1 VSNPPWK
8 NRPDDDESGEG
19 ADRPDDPSGD
29 QPSDPTDPTGPSE
42 PTGPSGPSE
51 PAGRP
56 DRGAGDDP
64 MRDLAALFGPFAAG
78 GAGAGGAGRFGG
90 GRGGGGGGGGGP
102 RGPQPAQAQA
112 QRPRRSPLTVT
123 LFALAAIVIAVTWLA
138 GLWTDLLWYDS
149 VGFRDVFTKVLLT
162 RAALFVAGFGLV
174 AGLVAGSMAL
184 AYKHRPIYVP
194 TTQAQQVLEQYR
206 QAIEPVRRLSMY
218 AVPGVLGLLAG
229 SAAASQWETVMLWI
243 NGGEFGTADPQFNLD
258 VGFYVFE
265 LPFFRFLLGFATV
278 ALGLALVA
286 ALVTHYIYGGIQL
299 PGRGPSTRM
308 AFIHVGVL
316 GALLA
321 LVRAGVYWLDR
332 YSLTTREATLITGIT
347 YTDANAVL
355 PTKAILAVAAVMLA
369 GMFLAAIWTRSWRI
383 PLVGIALLTVTSIV
397 AGGIY
402 PALVQSLRVRPSER
416 ALEAPFIQRNLD
428 ATRAAYGIDDIER
441 TTYQAT
447 IDVEAGQL
455 RQDAEVIPGIR
466 LIDPSVVSPTFRQF
480 ESLRPYYAFPEVL
493 DVDRYQIDG
502 ESADSVVAVRE
513 INLEGV
519 PTSQRNW
526 VNDHTNYTHGYGFVG
541 AYGNRKTAEGDPI
554 FFSGGLSD
562 STDAGDF
569 EPRIYFGE
577 NSPIYSVVGDV
588 EGAAPREFDFPDDEG
603 AGGNRTYTYTGEG
616 GVGVGNFLR
625 QAAYA
630 LKYREL
636 NFLLSEFVTSQ
647 SKILD
652 HRTPTERVERV
663 APWLT
668 LDGNVYPAV
677 VDGRIQW
684 IVDAYTMTADYP
696 YSRVVDLQTATSDS
710 VTERSNVITAG
721 TGRINYV
728 RNSVKATV
736 DAYDGTVRLYAWDT
750 SDPLLQ
756 AWSKTFPDSLTP
768 MSEMSGELMAHVRYP
783 QDLLK
788 IQRLMLSS
796 YHVTDPESFYTGQ
809 DFWAVPA
816 DPTMASQDQP
826 TYYQS
831 LAMPGQD
838 EPSFS
843 LTTTFIPT
851 GSGRE
856 ILRGFLAADADAGD
870 VAGQKAESYGTL
882 RLLELPRASSVDG
895 PGQVQNQIEVSTERS
910 QDPSEQLNLSQ
921 FIAQNRQSGRE
932 LTFGNLLTLPVG
944 GGLLYVQ
951 PMYVQSSREGG
962 SFPQN
967 KATIAVFGKEV
978 AWGTTLDQALDGLFG
993 GDAGADAGDS
1003 DVDTDTGTDPDSTPD
1018 EPREGDPAAL
1028 AQALADIQR
1037 AYADGE
1043 AALRSGDFTAY
1054 GEAQR
1059 RLQEAIARA
1068 VAASPSD
1075 IPAPTEPAAD
1085 AADAPATEETTAP

>member
-1 VSNPPWK
+1 VSNPPWMD
-8 NRPDDDESGEG
+8 RPADDDGEDG
-19 ADRPDDPSGD
+19 GRTDGPGPDRPA
-29 QPSDPTDPTGPSE
+29 GP
-42 PTGPSGPSE
+42 PPGAAGGPG
-51 PAGRP
+51 
-56 DRGAGDDP
+56 RGADDP
-64 MRDLAALFGPFAAG
+64 MRDLASLFGPFAAG
-78 GAGAGGAGRFGG
+78 GAGGGSGG
-90 GRGGGGGGGGGP
+90 GGFGGGGGGGGGGP
-102 RGPQPAQAQA
+102 RGPQPAAPRA
-112 QRPRRSPLTVT
+112 ARTRRSPLTIT
-123 LFALAAIVIAVTWLA
+123 LFALAAIVVAVTWFA
-138 GLWTDLLWYDS
+138 GLWTDWLWYDS
-149 VGFRDVFTKVLLT
+149 VGFRGVFTTLLLT
-162 RAALFVAGFGLV
+162 RGLLFLVGFVIV

-184 AYKHRPIYVP
+184 AYRTRPIYVP

-229 SAAASQWETVMLWI
+229 SAAASSWETFLLWRH
-243 NGGEFGTADPQFNLD
+243 GGDFGAVDPQFGLD
-258 VGFYVFE
+258 VGFFVFD
-265 LPFFRFLLGFATV
+265 LPFFRFLLGFATI
-278 ALGLALVA
+278 ALAMSLIA

-299 PGRGPSTRM
+299 PGRGPSTRV
-308 AFIHVGVL
+308 AFIHIGVL

-332 YSLTTREATLITGIT
+332 YALTTREATLITGIT

-355 PTKAILAVAAVMLA
+355 PTKAILAVAAVLVA

-383 PLVGIALLTVTSIV
+383 PIIGVALLTVTSIV

-416 ALEAPFIQRNLD
+416 TLEAPYIQRNID
-428 ATRAAYGIDDIER
+428 ATRAAYGIDEIER

-493 DVDRYQIDG
+493 DVDRYPIDG
-502 ESADSVVAVRE
+502 ESADAVVAVRE
-513 INLEGV
+513 INLDGV

-526 VNDHTNYTHGYGFVG
+526 VNDHTNYTHGYGFVA

-562 STDAGDF
+562 DTAAGQF

-577 NSPIYSVVGDV
+577 QSPVYSVVGDV
-588 EGAAPREFDFPDDEG
+588 EGAPPREFDIPDDDA

-616 GVGVGNFLR
+616 GVDVGSFLR
-625 QAAYA
+625 KAAYA

-636 NFLLSEFVTSQ
+636 NFLLSEFVNPD

-663 APWLT
+663 APWLN

-684 IVDAYTMTADYP
+684 IVDAYTMTARYP
-696 YSRVVDLQTATSDS
+696 YSRVVDLQVATSDS
-710 VTERSNVITAG
+710 VTERSNLITAG
-721 TGRINYV
+721 TGRVNYV

-736 DAYDGTVRLYAWDT
+736 DAYDGTVTLYAWDT
-750 SDPLLQ
+750 EDPLLQ
-756 AWSKTFPDSLTP
+756 AWSRAFPGSLTP
-768 MSEMSGELMAHVRYP
+768 LSEMSADLMSHVRYP

-809 DFWAVPA
+809 DFWQVPQ
-816 DPTMASQDQP
+816 DPTLAGQDQP

-838 EPSFS
+838 SPSFS

-870 VAGQKAESYGTL
+870 VAGQRSDSYGTL

-910 QDPSEQLNLSQ
+910 EDPSEQLNLSQ
-921 FIAQNRQSGRE
+921 FIAQNRQSGRQ

-993 GDAGADAGDS
+993 GDAGASAGDA
-1003 DVDTDTGTDPDSTPD
+1003 DVDTGTDPGTDTGTDTGTDP
-1018 EPREGDPAAL
+1018 EEQREGDPVAL
-1028 AQALADIQR
+1028 AAALADIQQ

-1043 AALRSGDFTAY
+1043 AALRRGDFTAY
-1054 GEAQR
+1054 GEAQT
-1059 RLQEAIARA
+1059 RLQEAITRA
-1068 VAASPSD
+1068 VAASPND
-1075 IPAPTEPAAD
+1075 VPPPGAAPTDSPDDAATEPAE
-1085 AADAPATEETTAP
+1085 EETTAP

>member
-1 VSNPPWK
+1 MSNPPWM
-8 NRPDDDESGEG
+8 
-19 ADRPDDPSGD
+19 DRPDDENGEGAERPDGTSGD
-29 QPSDPTDPTGPSE
+29 PNEPTDPKEPTDPTAPQ
-42 PTGPSGPSE
+42 
-51 PAGRP
+51 GRP

-78 GAGAGGAGRFGG
+78 GAGAAGGGAGRFGG
-90 GRGGGGGGGGGP
+90 GGGGGGGAP
-102 RGPQPAQAQA
+102 RGPQGPQPPQA
-112 QRPRRSPLTVT
+112 QRTRRSPLTVT
-123 LFALAAIVIAVTWLA
+123 LFALAIIVMVVTWLA

-149 VGFRDVFTKVLLT
+149 VGFRGVFTTVLLT
-162 RAALFVAGFGLV
+162 RGLLFILGFIIV

-184 AYKHRPIYVP
+184 AYKQRPIYVP
-194 TTQAQQVLEQYR
+194 TTPAQQVLEQYR

-229 SAAASQWETVMLWI
+229 SAAASQWETYLLWR
-243 NGGEFGTADPQFNLD
+243 NGGEFGATDPQFNLD
-258 VGFYVFE
+258 VGFYVFD
-265 LPFFRFLLGFATV
+265 LPFFRFILGFATI
-278 ALGLALVA
+278 ALGLALIA

-299 PGRGPSTRM
+299 PGRGPTTRL

-355 PTKAILAVAAVMLA
+355 PTKAILAAASVLVA

-383 PLVGIALLTVTSIV
+383 PIVGVALLTVTSIV

-416 ALEAPFIQRNLD
+416 ALEAPYIQRNID
-428 ATRAAYGIDDIER
+428 ATRTAFGIDEIER
-441 TTYQAT
+441 TAYQAVT
-447 IDVEAGQL
+447 DVEAGQL

-466 LIDPSVVSPTFRQF
+466 LIDPSIVSPTFRQF
-480 ESLRPYYAFPEVL
+480 ESLRPYYAFPEIL
-493 DVDRYQIDG
+493 DVDRYDIDG

-513 INLEGV
+513 VNLDGV
-519 PTSQRNW
+519 PVSQRNW

-562 STDAGDF
+562 NTEAGEF

-577 NSPIYSVVGDV
+577 ISPVYSVVGDV
-588 EGAAPREFDFPDDEG
+588 EGAPPREFDIPDDE
-603 AGGNRTYTYTGEG
+603 ATGGNRTYTYTGEG
-616 GVGVGNFLR
+616 GVGIGSFFR
-625 QAAYA
+625 KAAYA

-636 NFLLSEFVTSQ
+636 NFLLSEFVTGG

-652 HRTPTERVERV
+652 HRPPAERVQRV

-684 IVDAYTMTADYP
+684 IVDAYTMTASYP
-696 YSRVVDLQTATSDS
+696 YSRLVDLRTATSDS
-710 VTERSNVITAG
+710 LTERSNLITAG

-736 DAYDGTVRLYAWDT
+736 DAYDGSVTLYAWDT
-750 SDPLLQ
+750 EDPLLQ
-756 AWSKTFPDSLTP
+756 AWSKTFPGALTP
-768 MSEMSGELMAHVRYP
+768 LSEMSADVMAHVRYP

-838 EPSFS
+838 SPSFS

-856 ILRGFLAADADAGD
+856 ILRGFLAADADAGNE
-870 VAGQKAESYGTL
+870 AGVKAESYGTL
-882 RLLELPRASSVDG
+882 RLLELPRASAVDG

-993 GDAGADAGDS
+993 GDAGASAGDS
-1003 DVDTDTGTDPDSTPD
+1003 DVGTDTETDPGTAEPV
-1018 EPREGDPAAL
+1018 EPRDGDAVAL
-1028 AQALADIQR
+1028 ARALADIDQ

-1043 AALRSGDFTAY
+1043 AALRAGDFTAY
-1054 GEAQR
+1054 GAAQQ
-1059 RLQEAIARA
+1059 RLREAITRA
-1068 VAASPSD
+1068 IEASPTEVPD
-1075 IPAPTEPAAD
+1075 PADTATDTATEPTEP
-1085 AADAPATEETTAP
+1085 TEEETTAP

>member
-1 VSNPPWK
+1 
-8 NRPDDDESGEG
+8 
-19 ADRPDDPSGD
+19 
-29 QPSDPTDPTGPSE
+29 
-42 PTGPSGPSE
+42 
-51 PAGRP
+51 
-56 DRGAGDDP
+56 
-64 MRDLAALFGPFAAG
+64 MRDIPSLFGPLAAG
-78 GAGAGGAGRFGG
+78 GSGGGGARFGG
-90 GRGGGGGGGGGP
+90 GGGGGGGGGP
-102 RGPQPAQAQA
+102 QGPRPAAA
-112 QRPRRSPLTVT
+112 ARPRRSPLTITIVSLAVIVT
-123 LFALAAIVIAVTWLA
+123 LVTWAA

-149 VGFRDVFTKVLLT
+149 VGFRDVFTSILVTRLL
-162 RAALFVAGFGLV
+162 LFVLGFGLV
-174 AGLVAGSMAL
+174 AGLVAGSMAI
-184 AYKHRPIYVP
+184 AYRSRPIYVP

-229 SAAASQWETVMLWI
+229 SAAASQWQTFMLWR
-243 NGGEFGTADPQFNLD
+243 NGGDFGTRDPQFSLD
-258 VGFYVFE
+258 VGFYVFD
-265 LPFFRFLLGFATV
+265 LPFFRFVLGFVTV

-299 PGRGPSTRM
+299 PGRGPSTRT

-321 LVRAGVYWLDR
+321 LVRGAVYWLDR
-332 YSLTTREATLITGIT
+332 YSLTTREGSLITGIT

-355 PTKAILAVAAVMLA
+355 PTKAILAVAAVMCA

-383 PLVGIALLTVTSIV
+383 PIVGVALLTVTSIV

-416 ALEAPFIQRNLD
+416 ALEAEYIQRNLD
-428 ATRAAYGIDDIER
+428 ATRAAYGIEDIER

-493 DVDRYQIDG
+493 DVDRYDLDG
-502 ESADSVVAVRE
+502 ESADAVVAVRE

-519 PTSQRNW
+519 PASQRNW
-526 VNDHTNYTHGYGFVG
+526 VNDHTNYTHGYGFVA

-562 STDAGDF
+562 NTDAGEF
-569 EPRIYFGE
+569 QPRIYFGE
-577 NSPIYSVVGDV
+577 FSPLYSIVGDV
-588 EGAAPREFDFPDDEG
+588 EGATPREFDIPDDD
-603 AGGNRTYTYTGEG
+603 APGGNRTYTYTGEG
-616 GVGVGNFLR
+616 GVPVGSFLR
-625 QAAYA
+625 KAAYA

-636 NFLLSEFVTSQ
+636 NFMLSEFVNSE

-652 HRTPTERVERV
+652 HRTPVERVERV

-677 VDGRIQW
+677 VDGRIKW
-684 IVDAYTMTADYP
+684 VVDAYTMTADYP
-696 YSRVVDLQTATSDS
+696 YSRLIDLQTATSDS
-710 VTERSNVITAG
+710 VTERSSIITAG

-736 DAYDGTVRLYAWDT
+736 DAYDGTVTLYAWDT
-750 SDPLLQ
+750 EDPLLQ
-756 AWSKTFPDSLTP
+756 AWSEAFPGALTP
-768 MSEMSGELMAHVRYP
+768 LSEMSGELMSHVRYP

-788 IQRLMLSS
+788 IQRMMLSR
-796 YHVTDPESFYTGQ
+796 YHVTDPGSYYSGQ
-809 DFWAVPA
+809 DFWAVPS
-816 DPTMASQDQP
+816 DPTAPGQDQP

-838 EPSFS
+838 NPSFS

-856 ILRGFLAADADAGD
+856 ILRGFLAADADAGN

-882 RLLELPRASSVDG
+882 RLLELPRASAVDG

-962 SFPQN
+962 AFPQN

-993 GDAGADAGDS
+993 GDAGASAGDS
-1003 DVDTDTGTDPDSTPD
+1003 DVTTDPDSPTDPD
-1018 EPREGDPAAL
+1018 APTEPEEPREADFEAL
-1028 AQALADIQR
+1028 GQALADIQR
-1037 AYADGE
+1037 AYADAQ
-1043 AALRSGDFTAY
+1043 AALRNGDFTAY
-1054 GEAQR
+1054 GEAQD
-1059 RLQEAIARA
+1059 RLREAVARA

-1075 IPAPTEPAAD
+1075 VPVPTGTPTDGSTAAPAPEESE
-1085 AADAPATEETTAP
+1085 AP

>member
-1 VSNPPWK
+1 
-8 NRPDDDESGEG
+8 
-19 ADRPDDPSGD
+19 
-29 QPSDPTDPTGPSE
+29 
-42 PTGPSGPSE
+42 
-51 PAGRP
+51 
-56 DRGAGDDP
+56 
-64 MRDLAALFGPFAAG
+64 MRDLAAIFGPFAAG
-78 GAGAGGAGRFGG
+78 GAGAAGGGSGRF
-90 GRGGGGGGGGGP
+90 GGGGGGGP
-102 RGPQPAQAQA
+102 RPPQGPAQAP
-112 QRPRRSPLTVT
+112 RRRRSPLTVT
-123 LFALAAIVIAVTWLA
+123 LFALAVVVMVVTWLA

-149 VGFRDVFTKVLLT
+149 VGFRNVFTTVLLT
-162 RAALFVAGFGLV
+162 RGLLFLIGFLIV

-184 AYKHRPIYVP
+184 AYKHRPLYVP
-194 TTQAQQVLEQYR
+194 TTPAQQVLEQYR

-229 SAAASQWETVMLWI
+229 SAAAAQWETYLLWR
-243 NGGEFGTADPQFNLD
+243 NGGEFGTTDPEFNLD
-258 VGFYVFE
+258 VGFYVFD
-265 LPFFRFLLGFATV
+265 LPFFRFLLGFATI

-299 PGRGPSTRM
+299 PGRGPSTRL
-308 AFIHVGVL
+308 AFVHVGVL

-332 YSLTTREATLITGIT
+332 YSLTTREAKLITGIT

-355 PTKAILAVAAVMLA
+355 PTKAILAVASVLVA

-383 PLVGIALLTVTSIV
+383 PIVGVALLTVTSIV

-416 ALEAPFIQRNLD
+416 ALETPYIQRNID
-428 ATRAAYGIDDIER
+428 ATRAAYGIDEIER
-441 TTYQAT
+441 TSYQAVT
-447 IDVEAGQL
+447 DVEAGQL

-466 LIDPSVVSPTFRQF
+466 LIDPNIVSPTFRQF
-480 ESLRPYYAFPEVL
+480 ESLRPYYSFPEVL

-513 INLEGV
+513 INLDGV

-562 STDAGDF
+562 DTGAGEF

-577 NSPIYSVVGDV
+577 NSPLYSVVGDV
-588 EGAAPREFDFPDDEG
+588 EGAAPREFDIPDDEG
-603 AGGNRTYTYTGEG
+603 TGGSRTYTYSGEG
-616 GVGVGNFLR
+616 GVDVGSFLR
-625 QAAYA
+625 KAAYA

-636 NFLLSEFVTSQ
+636 NFLLSEFVTSE

-652 HRTPTERVERV
+652 HRTPVERVERV

-684 IVDAYTMTADYP
+684 IVDAYTMTASYP
-696 YSRVVDLQTATSDS
+696 YSRLVDLQTATSDS
-710 VTERSNVITAG
+710 ITERSNLITAS

-736 DAYDGTVRLYAWDT
+736 DAYDGTVTLYAWDT
-750 SDPLLQ
+750 EDPLLK
-756 AWSKTFPDSLTP
+756 AWSKAFPDSLTP
-768 MSEMSGELMAHVRYP
+768 LSEMSADVMSHVRYP

-788 IQRLMLSS
+788 IQRVMLSS

-831 LAMPGQD
+831 LTMPGQE

-856 ILRGFLAADADAGD
+856 ILRGFLAADADAGST
-870 VAGQKAESYGTL
+870 AGQKAESYGTL
-882 RLLELPRASSVDG
+882 RLLELPRASAVDG

-993 GDAGADAGDS
+993 GDAGASAGDS
-1003 DVDTDTGTDPDSTPD
+1003 DVDPGDATDEDPAAPE

-1054 GEAQR
+1054 GEAQQ
-1059 RLQEAIARA
+1059 RLQEAITRA
-1068 VAASPSD
+1068 VAASPND
-1075 IPAPTEPAAD
+1075 IPPPSPVPSATATETPTA
-1085 AADAPATEETTAP
+1085 EETTAP